1 MNPNQYQISM
11 RPAFEP
17 EAIHVEPFNPI
28 SVLLEAL
35 GGTPPIIAPNGE
47 RDRFADGWNAAMQHM
62 RDNPPAPAPL
72 PLPTN
77 VIFNNPATIVY
88 WNDGTK
94 TVVKCQPGDVFSA
107 EAGLT
112 TAMLKKYMGND
123 NTFNRV
129 INEWLKHTG
138 EYKPSVAP
146 ALPAAET
153 PAALPAP
160 TDQGAPEMVE

>member
-1 MNPNQYQISM
+1 MNSNQYQISM

-17 EAIHVEPFNPI
+17 EAVHIEPFNSI
-28 SVLLEAL
+28 GVLLEAL
-35 GGTPPIIAPNGE
+35 GGPLPVVLEDPFSN
-47 RDRFADGWNAAMQHM
+47 GWNAAMQYM

-88 WNDGTK
+88 WSDGTK

-129 INEWLKHTG
+129 INEWLKRTG

-160 TDQGAPEMVE
+160 TGQEVPETVE

>member
-17 EAIHVEPFNPI
+17 KVVHIAPCDLPSFLGE
-28 SVLLEAL
+28 LL
-35 GGTPPIIAPNGE
+35 GGTPPVVLDDP
-47 RDRFADGWNAAMQHM
+47 FANGWNAAMQHM

-129 INEWLKHTG
+129 INEWLKRTG
-138 EYKPSVAP
+138 EYKPSVVP

-153 PAALPAP
+153 PAALPVP
-160 TDQGAPEMVE
+160 VDQEAPETVE

>member
-1 MNPNQYQISM
+1 MDHEGFHN
-11 RPAFEP
+11 
-17 EAIHVEPFNPI
+17 
-28 SVLLEAL
+28 
-35 GGTPPIIAPNGE
+35 
-47 RDRFADGWNAAMQHM
+47 GWNAALRHM
-62 RDNPPAPAPL
+62 RQHSDTLL
-72 PLPTN
+72 PEIERL
-77 VIFNNPATIVY
+77 IFNDPATIVY
-88 WNDGTK
+88 WSDGTK

>member
-1 MNPNQYQISM
+1 
-11 RPAFEP
+11 
-17 EAIHVEPFNPI
+17 
-28 SVLLEAL
+28 
-35 GGTPPIIAPNGE
+35 
-47 RDRFADGWNAAMQHM
+47 MQHT
-62 RDNPPAPAPL
+62 RENPPAPAPL

-129 INEWLKHTG
+129 INEWLKRTG
-138 EYKPSVAP
+138 QYHPAIP
-146 ALPAAET
+146 ALPA
-153 PAALPAP
+153 PAAADSPETEMPALPE
-160 TDQGAPEMVE
+160 TTE

>member
-1 MNPNQYQISM
+1 M
-11 RPAFEP
+11 R
-17 EAIHVEPFNPI
+17 
-28 SVLLEAL
+28 
-35 GGTPPIIAPNGE
+35 
-47 RDRFADGWNAAMQHM
+47 HM
-62 RDNPPAPAPL
+62 KNNPPASAPL

-77 VIFNNPATIVY
+77 VIFNDPATIVY
-88 WNDGTK
+88 WSDGTK

>member
-17 EAIHVEPFNPI
+17 EAVHIEPFNPI
-28 SVLLEAL
+28 GVLMEAL
-35 GGTPPIIAPNGE
+35 GGTHPIVLEDP
-47 RDRFADGWNAAMQHM
+47 FANGWNAAMRHM
-62 RDNPPAPAPL
+62 RDNPPTPAPL

-88 WNDGTK
+88 WSDGTK

-129 INEWLKHTG
+129 INEWLKRTG
-138 EYKPSVAP
+138 EYKPSIAP

-153 PAALPAP
+153 PDALPAP
-160 TDQGAPEMVE
+160 TDQGALEAVE